1 MTTNIAIEKFFGNGV
16 FQDANILV
24 IQKSSLPRIRIT
36 PSMVNTAESL
46 LGAILLLA
54 SQSIKGQLSANSQGI
69 TINGSPLIVNN
80 DFAYPVTAQLWDEVL
95 FPKGKVRHT
104 FLLYSWSLYG
114 N

>member
-16 FQDANILV
+16 FQDANVLI
-24 IQKSSLPRIRIT
+24 IQKSSLPGLT
-36 PSMVNTAESL
+36 PSVVNTAESL
-46 LGAILLLA
+46 LAAILLLV
-54 SQSIKGQLSANSQGI
+54 SQSIKGQITANSQGI

-80 DFAYPVTAQLWDEVL
+80 DFAYPITAQLCDEVL

-104 FLLYSWSLYG
+104 FLLYSWSVYG

>member
-1 MTTNIAIEKFFGNGV
+1 MITNIAIEKFFGSGV
-16 FQDANILV
+16 VQDANILI
-24 IQKSSLPRIRIT
+24 IQKSSLPSIT

-69 TINGSPLIVNN
+69 TINGEPLIINN

-104 FLLYSWSLYG
+104 FLIYLWSLYG

>member
-24 IQKSSLPRIRIT
+24 IQKSSLPGIT
-36 PSMVNTAESL
+36 PLVANTAESL

-54 SQSIKGQLSANSQGI
+54 SESIKAPLTVNSQGI
-69 TINGSPLIVNN
+69 TINGEPLIINN

-95 FPKGKVRHT
+95 FPKGKIRHT

>member
-16 FQDANILV
+16 FQDENVLI
-24 IQKSSLPRIRIT
+24 IQKSSLPSIT
-36 PSMVNTAESL
+36 PSIVNTAESL

-54 SQSIKGQLSANSQGI
+54 SQSRKGQLSANSQGI

-80 DFAYPVTAQLWDEVL
+80 DFAYPVTAQLWDEIL